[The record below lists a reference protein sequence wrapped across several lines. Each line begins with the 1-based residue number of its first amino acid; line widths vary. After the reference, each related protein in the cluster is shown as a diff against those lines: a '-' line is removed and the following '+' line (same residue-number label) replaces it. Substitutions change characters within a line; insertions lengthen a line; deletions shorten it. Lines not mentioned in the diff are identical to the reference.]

1 MKTKFFKRQS
11 DRLISKI
18 NELTTLEDVNEQV
31 TKKLTR
37 KVNRLEKLEIK
48 IQENNDGSI
57 TESEINDIKSCITSA
72 KEKLN

>member
-1 MKTKFFKRQS
+1 MKLKHLKTRSERLINKVNELASLTELNEQKTKR
-11 DRLISKI
+11 
-18 NELTTLEDVNEQV
+18 
-31 TKKLTR
+31 LTR